1 MDTLSSKFT
10 SAVKGIIIG
19 FDRIVFKG
27 MLRPIIHATGMQYF
41 LMSRNVLNKDFKHFA
56 IAQSQAIIQSA
67 EEIAKRE
74 SGCGISYIPSLH
86 TRKESLAHNQQTQ
99 KGIKEGLI
107 GVWSCVESCNT
118 FHSTFDQTKK
128 YPTLKYERS
137 KCKHL
142 YFYFDDPVYG
152 FLSIRLQTWAPY
164 EIQIA
169 LNGREWLRRSLD
181 ATGCGYVV
189 SGNKFLHIDDYSL
202 AQRCLDAQLKMDFE
216 TILNGFLPSVFSLL
230 PTIVGEMSYY
240 WTLWQ
245 SELAKD
251 YLFESDDKLKP
262 LMDGIMRYALITGT
276 GDRILRYFGSPVKP
290 DGQPHPRSNPEI
302 LSRANNWYDGLR
314 VRHWKDNN
322 SVKLYNEHNVLR
334 FEMTMNDPTRFKIH
348 RHRENQ
354 DKTEPKK
361 LLAMRKGIADIN
373 ARAGVSLQIVNRF
386 TEHMSC
392 VEEKTPLEEM
402 LGSVARPVYAKG
414 KRTRGIEAFGK
425 DKELLKA
432 ISDSTFDVSNI
443 TNKDLQR
450 KLKDSAWANM
460 MSGKQLSGRIS
471 RHLALLREHG
481 LIKKLPN
488 QRRYVLTDK
497 GRKITTALNAALA
510 ASVNDLLSFAA

>member
-1 MDTLSSKFT
+1 
-10 SAVKGIIIG
+10 
-19 FDRIVFKG
+19 
-27 MLRPIIHATGMQYF
+27 
-41 LMSRNVLNKDFKHFA
+41 
-56 IAQSQAIIQSA
+56 
-67 EEIAKRE
+67 
-74 SGCGISYIPSLH
+74 
-86 TRKESLAHNQQTQ
+86 
-99 KGIKEGLI
+99 
-107 GVWSCVESCNT
+107 
-118 FHSTFDQTKK
+118 
-128 YPTLKYERS
+128 
-137 KCKHL
+137 
-142 YFYFDDPVYG
+142 
-152 FLSIRLQTWAPY
+152 
-164 EIQIA
+164 
-169 LNGREWLRRSLD
+169 
-181 ATGCGYVV
+181 
-189 SGNKFLHIDDYSL
+189 
-202 AQRCLDAQLKMDFE
+202 
-216 TILNGFLPSVFSLL
+216 
-230 PTIVGEMSYY
+230 MSYY

-262 LMDGIMRYALITGT
+262 LMDGFMRYALITGT

-432 ISDSTFDVSNI
+432 ISDSTFDVSHI

-450 KLKDSAWANM
+450 KLKDSAWANK

-510 ASVNDLLSFAA
+510 ASVNDFLSFAA